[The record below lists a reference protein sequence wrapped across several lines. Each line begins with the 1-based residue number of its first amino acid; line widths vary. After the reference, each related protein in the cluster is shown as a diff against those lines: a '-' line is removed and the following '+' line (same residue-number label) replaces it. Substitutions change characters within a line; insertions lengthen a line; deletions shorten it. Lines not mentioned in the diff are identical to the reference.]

1 MRQKKERRKE
11 EAKRNGIECSGKIKR
26 IFRVSSSIPLYH
38 WRESKAICVQF
49 VVYITLFPLVFR
61 QQQPNSTTT
70 DEKGRELFSFYCALF
85 VSYLVLLVY
94 TIFPLFFITSLECV
108 FFSSISSAVGKSYC
122 RLLCAP
128 MLGYD
133 IFYFVCFKSM

>member
-26 IFRVSSSIPLYH
+26 IFRVSSRIPLYH
-38 WRESKAICVQF
+38 WRESKAICIQF

-94 TIFPLFFITSLECV
+94 TVFPLFLLQAWNV
-108 FFSSISSAVGKSYC
+108 FFSLRSVRQLVKAIVDCVVCAYVGIRYILF
-122 RLLCAP
+122 RV
-128 MLGYD
+128 
-133 IFYFVCFKSM
+133 F